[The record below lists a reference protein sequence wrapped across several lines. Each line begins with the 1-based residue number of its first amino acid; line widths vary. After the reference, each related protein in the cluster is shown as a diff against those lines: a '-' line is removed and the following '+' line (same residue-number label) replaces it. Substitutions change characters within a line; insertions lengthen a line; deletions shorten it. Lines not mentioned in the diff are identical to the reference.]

1 VQGLR
6 NAAWNDAAGA
16 RKRRWWGGAALV
28 LVAALGVVALASGRS
43 SERRE
48 ALVERGLREIEAGRA
63 GDAEAWDRARRAFR
77 DALGGWRGDRT
88 AHVGLSLTD
97 ALESA
102 SRSRRAPADPF
113 AAAIAR
119 GDEIAAAKH
128 ARTHGGTWADEAV
141 RIARRLDLRR
151 DRAGPDAILRATPP
165 SNARTS
171 EGETPVRPA
180 RVLGTNVIH
189 AGAAVSPRPETS
201 SRGATVSRSSRSERA
216 ATKESPRHGERIE
229 AR

>member
-1 VQGLR
+1 VQRLR
-6 NAAWNDAAGA
+6 NAAWNNAAGA
-16 RKRRWWGGAALV
+16 RKRRWWGGAALA

-63 GDAEAWDRARRAFR
+63 GDAEAWARARRAFR
-77 DALGGWRGDRT
+77 DALGWRGDRT

-119 GDEIAAAKH
+119 GDGIAAAKH

-151 DRAGPDAILRATPP
+151 DRADPDAILRATPP
-165 SNARTS
+165 SNAPTS

-216 ATKESPRHGERIE
+216 ATKESRRHGERIE
-229 AR
+229 AW